1 MTIQEAL
8 RSTQGRGAGVVNQA
22 SVRYAQALLL
32 PEEEPQAAVIANI
45 DTGRE
50 RFPGVAVLTDRRIL
64 AACGLPGIKRFFA
77 VPIEALPRRVESPS
91 AIRFK
96 FAFAHENTGFAVTVD
111 PEIGEKFSR
120 CIAVLLGEEQAFDA
134 AGEGVKGGILNPAL
148 IRSKRRARQIKET
161 LQAKQ
166 AAELDA
172 KTAALSEEE
181 PSSPAPQAAPE
192 PGTKETAELLSRRLE
207 EARAQGRPVDDQD
220 PMAVAARL
228 ARELAQE
235 EEKGR

>member
-96 FAFAHENTGFAVTVD
+96 FAFANENTGFAVTVD

-134 AGEGVKGGILNPAL
+134 AGEGVNSGILNPAL

-172 KTAALSEEE
+172 KAAALSEEE
-181 PSSPAPQAAPE
+181 PSPAPQTASE
-192 PGTKETAELLSRRLE
+192 PGAKETAELLSRRLE
-207 EARAQGRPVDDQD
+207 EARAQGRHVDDQD

-235 EEKGR
+235 EEKGQ